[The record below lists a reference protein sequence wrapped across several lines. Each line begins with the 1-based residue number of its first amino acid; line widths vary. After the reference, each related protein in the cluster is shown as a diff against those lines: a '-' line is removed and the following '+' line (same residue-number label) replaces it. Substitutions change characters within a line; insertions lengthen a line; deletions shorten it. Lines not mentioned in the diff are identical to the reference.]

1 MPRRLIPTL
10 LERPTARKIAIGVG
24 LLAVAW
30 HVVALGRIFC
40 ARFPCPLDLEYLE
53 SAHVYHAWRLAH
65 GLPLYAD
72 PARGFATF
80 PYPPLYWLA
89 IEWAAALLGFTDQAG
104 RAVSIASLLVA
115 MAILGW
121 QVARAA
127 PSRRVGAAF
136 VAIAVA
142 GICAGYPAC
151 DGSYDWVRSD
161 TMAMAFTILAAA
173 IARDG
178 LMPPLRALATGVAL
192 ALSIYTK
199 QSGTVFAIWLIAF
212 ALWRDRAGGLR
223 LAAVVALSCAAP
235 FAVLEAKTG
244 GWFLVWLL
252 YPGHQPLHSW
262 WGVFGAPM
270 ALVRRAPFLPFLLW
284 LVPAL
289 SKRGWLRQTTALWAG
304 LLLVAVV
311 GSSLLSVKYFT
322 VGNIWIP
329 GLLLSWPVG
338 LMLAGDWLS
347 GSRQHEA
354 ARTPAV
360 TAGVLALASALLVL
374 LVYDT
379 SPFVPNADWWRAA
392 ERLDGITRGLDGGVV
407 VATDP
412 MVGIR
417 AGGPVE
423 QPILATYEDARS
435 AGMQTDYVAAL
446 VTSGARWVVTTD
458 RYSGTEHAPE
468 PRMARYFTRERTYDF
483 DVHSLATWD
492 RPKNVV
498 LWQRAPQ

>member
-1 MPRRLIPTL
+1 VLRRLIRTL
-10 LERPTARKIAIGVG
+10 LERPTARKIAIG
-24 LLAVAW
+24 LLLLPIAW
-30 HVVALGRIFC
+30 HIIALGRVLC
-40 ARFPCPLDLEYLE
+40 ARFPCPLDIEYLE

-72 PARGFATF
+72 PASGFATF

-89 IEWAAALLGFTDQAG
+89 LEGAAALFGFTDQAG
-104 RAVSIASLLVA
+104 RAVSIASLLAA
-115 MAILGW
+115 MAILAW
-121 QVARAA
+121 QVARTA
-127 PSRRVGAAF
+127 PSRLVGAAF
-136 VAIAVA
+136 VAIAIA

-151 DGSYDWVRSD
+151 DGSYDWTRSD
-161 TMAMAFTILAAA
+161 TMAMLLTIAAAA

-199 QSGTVFAIWLIAF
+199 QSGTVFAVWLIAF
-212 ALWRDRAGGLR
+212 AFWRDRAGGLR
-223 LAAVVALSCAAP
+223 LAAVVVLSCAVP
-235 FAVLEAKTG
+235 FAMLEAKTG

-262 WGVFGAPM
+262 WGAFGAPM
-270 ALVRRAPFLPFLLW
+270 TLVLRAPFLPFLVW
-284 LVPAL
+284 LVVAL
-289 SKRGWLRQTTALWAG
+289 WKRRWLRPTTALWAG
-304 LLLVAVV
+304 LLLVSVV
-311 GSSLLSVKYFT
+311 GGALLSVKYFT

-329 GLLLSWPVG
+329 GLLLAWPVG

-347 GSRQHEA
+347 ASRSQETA
-354 ARTPAV
+354 QTPAV
-360 TAGVLALASALLVL
+360 TAGVLAVAGALLVP

-379 SPFVPNADWWRAA
+379 SPFLPNADRWQAA
-392 ERLDGITRGLDGGVV
+392 ERLDSLARGLDGGVV

-417 AGGPVE
+417 AGGPVQ

-435 AGMQTDYVAAL
+435 AGMQTDYIAAL
-446 VTSGARWVVTTD
+446 VGSGARWVLTTD

-468 PRMARYFTRERTYDF
+468 PRMVRDFTRDRAYDF
-483 DVHSLATWD
+483 DVHSLASWD
-492 RPKNVV
+492 KPKNVV
-498 LWQRAPQ
+498 LWRRAVQ